1 MKANRLAP
9 FPKKKGKIPLDKGI
23 EKELLTEN
31 IIGRET
37 YN

>member
-23 EKELLTEN
+23 EKGLVTEN
-31 IIGRET
+31 SIGRER
-37 YN
+37 YH

>member
-23 EKELLTEN
+23 EKELPSEN
-31 IIGRET
+31 IIGRER
-37 YN
+37 YH